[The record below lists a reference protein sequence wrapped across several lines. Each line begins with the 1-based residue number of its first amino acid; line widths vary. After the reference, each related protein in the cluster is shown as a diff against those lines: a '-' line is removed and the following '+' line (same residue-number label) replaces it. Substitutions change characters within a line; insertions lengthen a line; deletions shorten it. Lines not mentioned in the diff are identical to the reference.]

1 MTAPDVNAVEL
12 RDAIAKAIADAVGN
26 GMREKYE
33 RHAEAA
39 LTVVAPQLLL
49 TAKHAESD
57 HLTQPAQAV
66 DVGAIEAV
74 IRELCKW
81 PKEETFY
88 DHRATRL
95 ACAEKLRALG
105 NAQADG
111 WRRQTRP

>member
-1 MTAPDVNAVEL
+1 MGEKMMTLVEL

-66 DVGAIEAV
+66 DVTEEMIGRARDALFGSQDYDMGNGGYIGDDAIRAMLTAALPKDSNGAEGV
-74 IRELCKW
+74 
-81 PKEETFY
+81 
-88 DHRATRL
+88 
-95 ACAEKLRALG
+95 
-105 NAQADG
+105 
-111 WRRQTRP
+111 